1 MCDGWIVGSCST
13 SPLSYYSISV
23 VVQGM
28 LVFSRR
34 LMIFNKLIWYNGTQ
48 RVVSSHSKEFAL
60 PKLRTLLL
68 NQAQR
73 EELLHCRNRHV
84 RPHMREKA
92 AALLKIADG
101 ERPADVARRGL
112 LKPHDPD
119 IV

>member
-1 MCDGWIVGSCST
+1 M
-13 SPLSYYSISV
+13 
-23 VVQGM
+23 
-28 LVFSRR
+28 
-34 LMIFNKLIWYNGTQ
+34 
-48 RVVSSHSKEFAL
+48 

-119 IV
+119 IVYTWMTRYEGKGISGLQVRQGRGRKPAFSPCSRS